1 MSKRNYSKP
10 EFIDKLP
17 ENVFEIKYYDNM
29 FNSQFNR
36 YWFDVDNNK
45 IIMKPIRGKKFKIV
59 HPMKD
64 KYHESNFV
72 HLYDID
78 GNKVFIQNIINL
90 LKKFIKKKLTNKLHE
105 FFDEYIDYNDCDI
118 IDIFDLTN
126 IVNDINKYL
135 NNKFEP
141 LFDGISSKEFNDNF
155 GSFDFYGI
163 DLFEKFDDSIGFNLK
178 EFDLIEILND
188 SEFEAINKM
197 IQFEY

>member
-1 MSKRNYSKP
+1 MNNSKA
-10 EFIDKLP
+10 
-17 ENVFEIKYYDNM
+17 
-29 FNSQFNR
+29 
-36 YWFDVDNNK
+36 
-45 IIMKPIRGKKFKIV
+45 
-59 HPMKD
+59 
-64 KYHESNFV
+64 
-72 HLYDID
+72 
-78 GNKVFIQNIINL
+78 IQNILNL

-135 NNKFEP
+135 NSKFEP

-163 DLFEKFDDSIGFNLK
+163 DLFEKFDNDKGFNLK